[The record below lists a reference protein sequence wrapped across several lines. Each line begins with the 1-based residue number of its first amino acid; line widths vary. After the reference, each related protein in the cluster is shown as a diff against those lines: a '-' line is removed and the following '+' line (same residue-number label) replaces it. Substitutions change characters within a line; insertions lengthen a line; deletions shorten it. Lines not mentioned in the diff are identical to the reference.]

1 MKKIYFLF
9 VTLLFLSCSKEEE
22 FKKIEVKN
30 YALQLPSYL
39 SKTNDLND
47 DASLQYQNPFR
58 ELYIIVI
65 DESKQEVEQ
74 AITLNELEDIYSN
87 DFNGYVELLTAS
99 LESNIAFKNKKEK
112 DTVINSL
119 EAKLLKFE
127 GKIEDY
133 DVFYEI
139 AFVNGVTNY
148 YQIMTWTLLNRK
160 SDYEAV
166 MDKMIY
172 SFKVAGQTKANL
184 KGAKK

>member
-9 VTLLFLSCSKEEE
+9 VTLVLLSCSKEEE

-30 YALQLPSYL
+30 YVLQLPSYL
-39 SKTNDLND
+39 SKTNDLNE

-74 AITLNELEDIYSN
+74 AITVNELEDIYSN
-87 DFNGYVELLTAS
+87 DFNGYVELLTTS
-99 LESNIAFKNKKEK
+99 LENNIEFKNKKEK

-119 EAKLLKFE
+119 EAKLFKFE
-127 GKIEDY
+127 GKIEEY
-133 DVFYEI
+133 EVFYEI
-139 AFVNGVTNY
+139 AFVNGVSNY
-148 YQIMTWTLLNRK
+148 YQIMTWTLLNRR

-166 MDKMIY
+166 MDKMIN
-172 SFKVAGQTKANL
+172 SFKITGEAKVHL

>member
-9 VTLLFLSCSKEEE
+9 VTLVLLSCSKEEE

-39 SKTNDLND
+39 SKTNDLNE
-47 DASLQYQNPFR
+47 DASLQYQNLFR

-74 AITLNELEDIYSN
+74 AIELNELEDIYSN
-87 DFNGYVELLTAS
+87 DFNGYVELLSTG
-99 LESNIAFKNKKEK
+99 LENNIEFKNKKEK

-119 EAKLLKFE
+119 QAKLIKFE
-127 GKIEDY
+127 GKVENY

-139 AFVNGVTNY
+139 AFVNGVSNY
-148 YQIMTWTLLNRK
+148 YQIMTWTLLKRK
-160 SDYEAV
+160 SDYEAI

-172 SFKVAGQTKANL
+172 SFKLSKENKKSL
-184 KGAKK
+184 KKSKK